1 MKQRSLNIELIDD
14 CVFSAHAATQ
24 GGHESLD
31 RIPGATLLGVAA
43 SRLYAQLSR
52 QQAWL
57 AFHSGK
63 LRFGD
68 GLPLA
73 GDQPGYPMPLSWHQ
87 RKSEQPGQGGRLTTG
102 AVFNFLHGSMPLQG
116 DREAQPKQ
124 LRAGYIHAD
133 GRWTMPKHALRLKT
147 AIDPGTGRAAEAQ
160 LFGYDSLARGQRFAA
175 CIEADADFDHG
186 LFDRV
191 IAALNGE
198 ILLGRSRSAEYGRA
212 RTRPAE
218 LPAPVPGSLAGT
230 RLTLWLLADL
240 ALADACGQTTLTPDA
255 DSLSLPGAVVDW
267 SQTYLRS
274 RRYSPWNA
282 ARRGYD
288 CERLVLSAG
297 GVISLDLP
305 APLTRA
311 QAARLHA
318 GIGLCREAGLG
329 RLWINPPLLESFN
342 PGFAEGA
349 TDACRQEA
357 AKPTDPLIAWLE
369 GQQGEWKV
377 EAEDRAEALA
387 DAYRKAVESARRY
400 AGVGQGVPFGP
411 SKSQWGRILE
421 AARMQSGQLLFSAL
435 FTAGNSGNDAIVK
448 DSADGW
454 SIEMLLNQG
463 AQWQKLSQWLR
474 GQLSFQAN
482 SDARAYAH
490 LIRQLAHRV
499 RDDID
504 KRRV

>member
-1 MKQRSLNIELIDD
+1 MKIAGANALVHLGYWMLAIVVVGVGWSLRDAGLRNQENARA
-14 CVFSAHAATQ
+14 V
-24 GGHESLD
+24 D
-31 RIPGATLLGVAA
+31 RTLAV
-43 SRLYAQLSR
+43 
-52 QQAWL
+52 
-57 AFHSGK
+57 
-63 LRFGD
+63 
-68 GLPLA
+68 LA
-73 GDQPGYPMPLSWHQ
+73 GIAGFNESVNRAESSHRAFLIHREEHFIAQ
-87 RKSEQPGQGGRLTTG
+87 RDT
-102 AVFNFLHGSMPLQG
+102 
-116 DREAQPKQ
+116 
-124 LRAGYIHAD
+124 
-133 GRWTMPKHALRLKT
+133 
-147 AIDPGTGRAAEAQ
+147 
-160 LFGYDSLARGQRFAA
+160 SLARARSQLDDLRALT
-175 CIEADADFDHG
+175 ADNPAQQDRLRAVDPLLAERAEVMREGERMRRAGSADFLANPPPTIRSPVLSAAIYSLTQAMRSSEIKLLDARREERERGYATALQVLFAVVAGVLLLLVAGYVG
-186 LFDRV
+186 LVR
-191 IAALNGE
+191 AAH
-198 ILLGRSRSAEYGRA
+198 ARA
-212 RTRPAE
+212 RVERN
-218 LPAPVPGSLAGT
+218 
-230 RLTLWLLADL
+230 RADL
-240 ALADACGQTTLTPDA
+240 AN
-255 DSLSLPGAVVDW
+255 SLPGAVVDW

-349 TDACRQEA
+349 TDASRQEA
-357 AKPTDPLIAWLE
+357 AKPADPLIAWLE

-377 EAEDRAEALA
+377 EAEARAEALA

-435 FTAGNSGNDAIVK
+435 FAAGNSGNAIVK

-454 SIEMLLNQG
+454 SIEILLNQG